1 MMGQGRSATQFR
13 DFEVRR
19 AIEAQLGEM
28 RGTACNDAAVEAVAD
43 ATIISTTRSE
53 MTAEDSTFPQLL
65 VCRHGN
71 SPSQHGDVKSS
82 TAVKASH
89 GIDEQ
94 EIERFLHKTFGRAPC
109 LTESYVTGKSRA
121 GPTCP

>member
-19 AIEAQLGEM
+19 AIEAQLGEI

-43 ATIISTTRSE
+43 ATTISTTRSE
-53 MTAEDSTFPQLL
+53 MTAEDSTFPQLP

-71 SPSQHGDVKSS
+71 SPSQHGDVKNS

-109 LTESYVTGKSRA
+109 LTESYVTENSRA